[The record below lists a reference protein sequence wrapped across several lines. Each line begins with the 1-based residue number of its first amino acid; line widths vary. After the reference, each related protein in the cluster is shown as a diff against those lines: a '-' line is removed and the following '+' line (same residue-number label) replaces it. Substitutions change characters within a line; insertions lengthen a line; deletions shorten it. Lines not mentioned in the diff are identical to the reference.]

1 MGEAFVGLALFSFFP
16 SGAFRCAL
24 SRCERFRGSPEIIR
38 SRVGASGDSTSN
50 PSEKR
55 PPFQA
60 GVVRCLFADD
70 GDDHI
75 MTTLSKARSA
85 GQWLSMSA
93 GVAAAAYAT
102 YAGVTWLRYGQAS
115 PPAPENQDAL
125 LDRFMPVYDIAE
137 RHRIRVAAPAEI
149 TFMTACKTD
158 LRQSPIARVIFRARE
173 VILGSEPDTAARPHG
188 LLALTKSLG
197 WRVLA
202 EVPGREVVMGAVTRP
217 WEANVTFRG
226 VPPDEFAAFDEA
238 GYVKIAWTLRA
249 DPLSPIESV
258 FRTETRV
265 IATDATAR
273 AKFRRYWSLVSPG
286 IIAIRWVMLQPVK
299 REAEREAL
307 CLRSR

>member
-1 MGEAFVGLALFSFFP
+1 
-16 SGAFRCAL
+16 
-24 SRCERFRGSPEIIR
+24 
-38 SRVGASGDSTSN
+38 
-50 PSEKR
+50 
-55 PPFQA
+55 
-60 GVVRCLFADD
+60 
-70 GDDHI
+70 

-93 GVAAAAYAT
+93 GIAAAAYAT
-102 YAGVTWLRYGQAS
+102 YTGVTWLRYGHPS
-115 PPAPENQDAL
+115 SPAPEDQDPL

-137 RHRIRVAAPAEI
+137 RHHIRVAAPADV
-149 TFMTACKTD
+149 TFIAACETD
-158 LRQSPIARVIFRARE
+158 LQESPIARVIFRARE
-173 VILGSEPDTAARPHG
+173 VILGSDADAVARPTG
-188 LLALTKSLG
+188 LFALTQSLG

-202 EVPGREVVMGAVTRP
+202 EVPTREVVMGAATRP

-265 IATDATAR
+265 IATDAAAR

-299 REAEREAL
+299 RAAEREAL

>member
-1 MGEAFVGLALFSFFP
+1 
-16 SGAFRCAL
+16 
-24 SRCERFRGSPEIIR
+24 
-38 SRVGASGDSTSN
+38 
-50 PSEKR
+50 
-55 PPFQA
+55 
-60 GVVRCLFADD
+60 
-70 GDDHI
+70 

-85 GQWLSMSA
+85 GQWLSMGA

-102 YAGVTWLRYGQAS
+102 YAGVTWLRYGHPS
-115 PPAPENQDAL
+115 SPAPEGQDPL
-125 LDRFMPVYDIAE
+125 LDRFMPIYDIAE
-137 RHRIRVAAPAEI
+137 RHHIRVAAPADI
-149 TFMTACKTD
+149 TFTAACETD
-158 LRQSPIARVIFRARE
+158 LQESSIARVIFRARE
-173 VILGSEPDTAARPHG
+173 VILGSDADAVARPIG

-202 EVPGREVVMGAVTRP
+202 EVPGREVVMGAATRP

-226 VPPDEFAAFDEA
+226 VPPDEFAAFDAA

-249 DPLSPIESV
+249 DPRSPIESV
-258 FRTETRV
+258 FSTETRV

>member
-1 MGEAFVGLALFSFFP
+1 
-16 SGAFRCAL
+16 
-24 SRCERFRGSPEIIR
+24 
-38 SRVGASGDSTSN
+38 
-50 PSEKR
+50 
-55 PPFQA
+55 
-60 GVVRCLFADD
+60 
-70 GDDHI
+70 

-93 GVAAAAYAT
+93 GIAAAAYAT
-102 YAGVTWLRYGQAS
+102 YTGVTWLRYGHPS
-115 PPAPENQDAL
+115 SPAPEDQDPL

-137 RHRIRVAAPAEI
+137 RHHIRVAAPADV
-149 TFMTACKTD
+149 TFIAACETD
-158 LRQSPIARVIFRARE
+158 LQESPIARVIFRARE
-173 VILGSEPDTAARPHG
+173 VILGSDADAVARPTG
-188 LLALTKSLG
+188 LFALTQSLG

-202 EVPGREVVMGAVTRP
+202 EVPTREVVMGAATRP

-265 IATDATAR
+265 IATDAAAR

-307 CLRSR
+307 CLRSH

>member
-1 MGEAFVGLALFSFFP
+1 
-16 SGAFRCAL
+16 
-24 SRCERFRGSPEIIR
+24 
-38 SRVGASGDSTSN
+38 
-50 PSEKR
+50 
-55 PPFQA
+55 
-60 GVVRCLFADD
+60 
-70 GDDHI
+70 

-93 GVAAAAYAT
+93 GIAAAAYAT
-102 YAGVTWLRYGQAS
+102 YTGVTWLRYGHPS
-115 PPAPENQDAL
+115 SPAPEDQDPL

-137 RHRIRVAAPAEI
+137 RHHIRVAAPADV
-149 TFMTACKTD
+149 TFIAACETD
-158 LRQSPIARVIFRARE
+158 LQESPIARVIFRARE
-173 VILGSEPDTAARPHG
+173 VILGSDADAVARPTG
-188 LLALTKSLG
+188 LFALTQSLG

-202 EVPGREVVMGAVTRP
+202 EVPGREVVMGAATRP

-299 REAEREAL
+299 RAAEREAL

>member
-1 MGEAFVGLALFSFFP
+1 
-16 SGAFRCAL
+16 
-24 SRCERFRGSPEIIR
+24 
-38 SRVGASGDSTSN
+38 
-50 PSEKR
+50 
-55 PPFQA
+55 
-60 GVVRCLFADD
+60 
-70 GDDHI
+70 

-93 GVAAAAYAT
+93 GIAAAAYAT
-102 YAGVTWLRYGQAS
+102 YTGVTWLRYGHPS
-115 PPAPENQDAL
+115 SPAPEDQDPL

-137 RHRIRVAAPAEI
+137 RHHIRVAAPADV
-149 TFMTACKTD
+149 TFIAACETD
-158 LRQSPIARVIFRARE
+158 LQESPIARVIFRARE
-173 VILGSEPDTAARPHG
+173 VILGSDADAVARPTG
-188 LLALTKSLG
+188 LFALTQSLG

-202 EVPGREVVMGAVTRP
+202 EVPTREVVMGAATRP

-299 REAEREAL
+299 RAAEREAL
-307 CLRSR
+307 CLRSH

>member
-1 MGEAFVGLALFSFFP
+1 
-16 SGAFRCAL
+16 
-24 SRCERFRGSPEIIR
+24 
-38 SRVGASGDSTSN
+38 
-50 PSEKR
+50 
-55 PPFQA
+55 
-60 GVVRCLFADD
+60 
-70 GDDHI
+70 

-93 GVAAAAYAT
+93 GIAAAAYAT
-102 YAGVTWLRYGQAS
+102 YTGVTWLRYGHPS
-115 PPAPENQDAL
+115 SPAPEDQDPL

-137 RHRIRVAAPAEI
+137 RHHIRVAAPADV
-149 TFMTACKTD
+149 TFIAACETD
-158 LRQSPIARVIFRARE
+158 LQESPIARVIFRARE
-173 VILGSEPDTAARPHG
+173 VILGSDADAVARPTG
-188 LLALTKSLG
+188 LFALTQSLG

-202 EVPGREVVMGAVTRP
+202 EVPTREVVMGAATRP

-238 GYVKIAWTLRA
+238 GYVKIAWMLRA

-307 CLRSR
+307 CLRSH

>member
-1 MGEAFVGLALFSFFP
+1 
-16 SGAFRCAL
+16 
-24 SRCERFRGSPEIIR
+24 
-38 SRVGASGDSTSN
+38 
-50 PSEKR
+50 
-55 PPFQA
+55 
-60 GVVRCLFADD
+60 
-70 GDDHI
+70 

-93 GVAAAAYAT
+93 GIAAAAYAT
-102 YAGVTWLRYGQAS
+102 YTGVTWLRYGHPS
-115 PPAPENQDAL
+115 SPAPEDQDPL

-137 RHRIRVAAPAEI
+137 RHHIRVAAPADV
-149 TFMTACKTD
+149 TFIAACETD
-158 LRQSPIARVIFRARE
+158 LQESPIARVIFRARE
-173 VILGSEPDTAARPHG
+173 VILGSDADAVARPTG
-188 LLALTKSLG
+188 LFALTQSLG

-202 EVPGREVVMGAVTRP
+202 EVPGREVVMGAATRP

-249 DPLSPIESV
+249 DPLSPRESV

-265 IATDATAR
+265 TATDATAR

-299 REAEREAL
+299 RAAEREAL

>member
-1 MGEAFVGLALFSFFP
+1 VA
-16 SGAFRCAL
+16 
-24 SRCERFRGSPEIIR
+24 
-38 SRVGASGDSTSN
+38 
-50 PSEKR
+50 R
-55 PPFQA
+55 PT
-60 GVVRCLFADD
+60 GLFA
-70 GDDHI
+70 
-75 MTTLSKARSA
+75 
-85 GQWLSMSA
+85 
-93 GVAAAAYAT
+93 
-102 YAGVTWLRYGQAS
+102 
-115 PPAPENQDAL
+115 
-125 LDRFMPVYDIAE
+125 
-137 RHRIRVAAPAEI
+137 
-149 TFMTACKTD
+149 
-158 LRQSPIARVIFRARE
+158 
-173 VILGSEPDTAARPHG
+173 
-188 LLALTKSLG
+188 LTQSLG

-202 EVPGREVVMGAVTRP
+202 EVPGREVVMGAATRP

-307 CLRSR
+307 CLRSH